1 MKGSPWCFQTLKSD
15 AFRRSSWAAR
25 SAAWALIHMDS
36 MPVASGL
43 ALLLCGSAL
52 SAAEVVARPGDL
64 ESAARRWQGAV
75 FVALYAGVPLLMILA
90 LRKLGTADQG
100 TRFLYLCLAAT
111 WSNDTMAY
119 FAGRT
124 FGKRKMHP
132 TISPKRPGK
141 VLRGA
146 SLAASAAAFVC
157 KSLFLPELSWAVAAV
172 YGLVMAP
179 LVPLGDLAESVLKRV
194 SGVKDSGQLIPD
206 TAVSW
211 IASMRSC
218 LRCRGPISWLCSR
231 SAHDPHR
238 PPRLH
243 RLDRD
248 PMSRPRGAVPQS
260 SFAVVGL
267 GGGRQLELL
276 AQQAKRFRPSWSPV
290 RTRGT
295 WRG

>member
-1 MKGSPWCFQTLKSD
+1 MNLLLRILSVAVLLPIVLAAIHYGGLAFYGLLTVAVAIALYEGLALVLPDLEERRIQTLILGGTLGGLG
-15 AFRRSSWAAR
+15 
-25 SAAWALIHMDS
+25 ALIHMDS

-75 FVALYAGVPLLMILA
+75 FVALYAGVPLLMMLA

-124 FGKRKMHP
+124 FGKHKMHP
-132 TISPKRPGK
+132 TISPKKTWEGFAGG
-141 VLRGA
+141 VLG
-146 SLAASAAAFVC
+146 SLAAAFVC

-194 SGVKDSGQLIPD
+194 SGVKDSGQLIPGHGG
-206 TAVSW
+206 
-211 IASMRSC
+211 
-218 LRCRGPISWLCSR
+218 L
-231 SAHDPHR
+231 
-238 PPRLH
+238 
-243 RLDRD
+243 LDRVD
-248 PMSRPRGAVPQS
+248 ALLFALPWTYLVALFTLRP
-260 SFAVVGL
+260 
-267 GGGRQLELL
+267 
-276 AQQAKRFRPSWSPV
+276 
-290 RTRGT
+290 
-295 WRG
+295 